1 MVAEKKFSFKPRFVR
16 KFRDL
21 LRGGFVLGSYRAASN
36 DSLRESFPI
45 DFKKSYIDFPF

>member
-1 MVAEKKFSFKPRFVR
+1 MPKKNSLLNRDSSSNSG
-16 KFRDL
+16 DL
-21 LRGGFVLGSYRAASN
+21 LRGGFILGSYRAASN